1 MPVSMSY
8 IFKIWLKYN
17 DDKRHKQIATTRNHM
32 KMKYIFV
39 QCVTSGRQLWID
51 KKYVELY
58 PQLYKPVYYKNI
70 PIEADV
76 V

>member
-1 MPVSMSY
+1 
-8 IFKIWLKYN
+8 
-17 DDKRHKQIATTRNHM
+17 M